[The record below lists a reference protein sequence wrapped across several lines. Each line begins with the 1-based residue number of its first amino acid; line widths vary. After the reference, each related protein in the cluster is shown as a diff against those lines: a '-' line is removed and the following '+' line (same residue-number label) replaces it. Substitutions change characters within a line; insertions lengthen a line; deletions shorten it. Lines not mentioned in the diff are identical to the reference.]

1 MTTEA
6 IFDKIAPRLYQE
18 LSKATQSIYIAVAW
32 FTNKEFFEVLKNKAK
47 EGVLVQVIIT
57 KDSTN
62 MKSGIAYESLNIGKS
77 GVFFV
82 GGKKDLMHNKFCV
95 IDEKMVINGSYNWS
109 YSAEYDNHE
118 NIVIT
123 TGDEALVEQ
132 FIAQFKRIR
141 NTYHA
146 TQEQEALPIAKIIK
160 RLEII
165 KNFIQLEEE
174 GDIAREERRLKM
186 YEKEKDISLI
196 INLLQ
201 KNLFAQAVSKIDE
214 YIKKYSQLTIFEDVS
229 ISALK
234 LEIRFLEHQLN
245 AYDNEKIELDKIL
258 VSFNHR
264 HTKEVGHYISRLLYL
279 RKQKAKND
287 PKAYEEAQKDEQEYN
302 EQRQAE
308 EQKKYQKLT
317 QDQEKELKQKFRK
330 ATTICHPDKVS
341 EELKEVAQEIFIRLK
356 QAYDENDLQV
366 VSEILE
372 ELEKGNFKPHSEKIT
387 EKDKLQLLVEN
398 LRSKIKALEQMIF
411 SIKESEEYQ
420 KISRIENWDFYF
432 EDLKNQ
438 LIGEIERLEQEL
450 GV

>member
-32 FTNKEFFEVLKNKAK
+32 FTNKELFEVLKIKAK
-47 EGVLVQVIIT
+47 EGILVQVIIT
-57 KDSTN
+57 KDDIN
-62 MKSGIAYESLNIGKS
+62 LGSGIAYTSLNIGKS

-82 GGKKDLMHNKFCV
+82 GDGKTDLMHNKFCV

-109 YSAEYDNHE
+109 YKAEYNHE

-141 NTYHA
+141 NTY
-146 TQEQEALPIAKIIK
+146 LPIAKIIK

-174 GDIAREERRLKM
+174 EDIAREERRLKM

-438 LIGEIERLEQEL
+438 LIGEIERLEEEL
-450 GV
+450 GE